1 MSTVTRV
8 AGRRIDGTNGA
19 NYRIHIFSW
28 LPANTPD
35 PMGLGQML
43 FKSIFQAVSI
53 SINEIQDVTG
63 ARIGGAKLAGDFIS
77 LQKTRE
83 GRFPD

>member
-1 MSTVTRV
+1 
-8 AGRRIDGTNGA
+8 
-19 NYRIHIFSW
+19 
-28 LPANTPD
+28 
-35 PMGLGQML
+35 MGLGQML